1 MPKRFKKLGHAYMP
15 LTLLIVATVFLTLL
29 YFVYDTSNKRQ
40 TIARAQTTSQWM
52 AVQANHEAQRFTI
65 VAERFF
71 TGDQDVDRDTLLLRF
86 EILLSRLPLFYSGPE
101 ARELLKIDGLMA
113 KVQVA
118 ERQIADLEPIV
129 RNAERGDSAALSE
142 LRRVMDGASARL
154 AEVVFDAVQTLP
166 GNMRLSYW
174 NNLLLVLYLSVV
186 VAVVG
191 MLILFG
197 LIYAQNVKAERVKDQ
212 YRKALMGADAAN
224 RSKARL
230 LANVSH
236 ELRTPLNAI
245 IGFSDVLKDQ
255 LFGDLGNN
263 RYREYANY
271 INESGDHLLNLVND
285 LLDYAKHEADQ
296 LSLTVETLP
305 LNELIVDALRMT
317 SADASA
323 VGAKLVLD
331 QVTDFK
337 VLADQR
343 AVRQIMTNLI
353 GNAVK
358 YAPRNSAVE
367 IRCVPDGPSRV
378 RIEILDRG
386 PGIPQ
391 SEVAR
396 LLRPFERLHQDSFVA
411 NGDAAGAGLGLAL
424 AQSLANKHG
433 GEINLLPR
441 EGGGTIASFSLP
453 LGLEDGQDPGIIQA
467 KVPQSAEADDRP
479 TGERTAG

>member
-1 MPKRFKKLGHAYMP
+1 MP
-15 LTLLIVATVFLTLL
+15 LALVMVTSIFLALL
-29 YFVYDTSNKRQ
+29 YFAYDTSNRRQ
-40 TIARAQTTSQWM
+40 EIARSQTTSQWM
-52 AVQANHEAQRFTI
+52 AVQANHESQRFTI
-65 VAERFF
+65 AAERFF
-71 TGDQDVDRDTLLLRF
+71 AGDRQVDRDTLLLRF
-86 EILLSRLPLFYSGPE
+86 NILLSRIPLLYSGTE
-101 ARELLKIDGLMA
+101 ARDLLGIEGLEAKI
-113 KVQVA
+113 KVA
-118 ERQIADLEPIV
+118 ERQVKALEPIL
-129 RNAERGDSAALSE
+129 RSAGRGDAAALA
-142 LRRVMDGASARL
+142 RIRDVMDGASSRL

-174 NNLLLVLYLSVV
+174 NNLLLVLYLSVALSV
-186 VAVVG
+186 IGLFV
-191 MLILFG
+191 LFG
-197 LIYAQNVKAERVKDQ
+197 MVYVQNVRAERVKDQ
-212 YRKALMGADAAN
+212 YRKALTDADAAN

-255 LFGDLGNN
+255 LFGELGNS
-263 RYREYANY
+263 RYQEYANY

-285 LLDYAKHEADQ
+285 LLDFAKHEADQ
-296 LSLTVETLP
+296 VSLTIESLP

-317 SADASA
+317 SADANA
-323 VGAKLVLD
+323 MGVKLVLD
-331 QVTDFK
+331 QTMDIK

-367 IRCVPDGPSRV
+367 IRCIPEGPSRV
-378 RIEILDRG
+378 RIEIQDRG

-411 NGDAAGAGLGLAL
+411 NGEAAGAGLGLAL
-424 AQSLANKHG
+424 AQTLASKHG
-433 GEINLLPR
+433 SGIGLLPR
-441 EGGGTIASFSLP
+441 DGGGTIATFSLP
-453 LGLEDGQDPGIIQA
+453 LGLENEESPEKRVEITQ
-467 KVPQSAEADDRP
+467 KAETENGRAE
-479 TGERTAG
+479 ERTAS